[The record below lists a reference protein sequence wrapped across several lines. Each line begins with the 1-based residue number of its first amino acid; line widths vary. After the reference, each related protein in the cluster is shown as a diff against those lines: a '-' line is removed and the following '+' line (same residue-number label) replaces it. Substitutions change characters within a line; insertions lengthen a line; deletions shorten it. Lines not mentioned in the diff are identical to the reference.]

1 MAEPVE
7 FLTAVEGSPTYVSLL
22 GTEPFQ
28 PPATLSQPSGLPSF
42 PRMSVGMPNV
52 KNEFILTPDTLRH
65 FGSTVETFMAQI
77 REVLLAYRA
86 TELRANMQVSEI
98 QRQQEKCAD
107 MLKMVEVLK
116 CSRYENASMRVQ
128 KIIES
133 HKTLITRLDRAL
145 QSLMQ
150 QASPDLSES
159 ETKWFDELRRMKAEV
174 LGAGRY
180 DEASLATRISL
191 VSILPLCP
199 CLFSHVSS

>member
-1 MAEPVE
+1 
-7 FLTAVEGSPTYVSLL
+7 
-22 GTEPFQ
+22 
-28 PPATLSQPSGLPSF
+28 
-42 PRMSVGMPNV
+42 MSVGMPNV

-98 QRQQEKCAD
+98 QRQQERCRD

-199 CLFSHVSS
+199 CLFSHMSS